1 MATGTKDT
9 PERAYPFA
17 GLIPTYPAGVCPFER
32 GVAEPMTSTGNP
44 SASLSAV
51 QDAVAKSR
59 KLFVAAASEL
69 RPRLHRF
76 CARMC
81 GSSLDGE
88 DVVQETLADA
98 FFNLSTLKD
107 ASRFESW
114 MFRIAYHKCI
124 DFLRREQR
132 RDDDVTF
139 EEQHDR
145 ADGADDDAFAD
156 APIDEALA
164 TLVGELPPKERASV
178 LLKDVLGLS
187 LSEVAEIAD
196 TTVGGVKAAL
206 HRGRAKLQ
214 TVRAAPAFAELD
226 ARQRQLFAAYAEIF
240 NRRDWDALRSLVGA
254 DARLEIVGGAEDRF
268 ARLGPTYS
276 SNYTS
281 LAWEWR
287 LAPGLVD
294 GQPVLIHWRRSDA
307 TWRPHTV
314 VRLTW
319 SGGEIVRIRDYIH
332 VDYLLADARI
342 ESIL

>member
-1 MATGTKDT
+1 MTM
-9 PERAYPFA
+9 P
-17 GLIPTYPAGVCPFER
+17 
-32 GVAEPMTSTGNP
+32 AEPTTNLP
-44 SASLSAV
+44 AV

-81 GSSLDGE
+81 KSSLDGE

-107 ASRFESW
+107 ASRFEAW

-124 DFLRREQR
+124 DFLRREQSR
-132 RDDDVTF
+132 GDDIEIGFDD
-139 EEQHDR
+139 EHDR
-145 ADGADDDAFAD
+145 ANESADDAFAN

-164 TLVGELPPKERASV
+164 TLVGELPPKERAAV
-178 LLKDVLGLS
+178 LLKDVLGYPLA
-187 LSEVAEIAD
+187 EVAEIAD
-196 TTVGGVKAAL
+196 STVGGVKAAL
-206 HRGRAKLQ
+206 HRGRAKLG

-226 ARQRQLFAAYAEIF
+226 GRQRKLFEAYAEIF
-240 NRRDWDALRSLVGA
+240 NRRDWDALRSLVSA
-254 DARLEIVGGAEDRF
+254 DARLEVVGGA
-268 ARLGPTYS
+268 AGKMSGSVGLTYS
-276 SNYTS
+276 SNYTN

-294 GQPVLIHWRRSDA
+294 GQPVIIHWRRVDA
-307 TWRPHTV
+307 NWRPHTV
-314 VRLTW
+314 IRLW
-319 SGGEIVRIRDYIH
+319 WQNGQVVRIRDYIH
-332 VDYLLADARI
+332 VEYLLGSARL